1 PNKGVIDVLTKKG
14 YITTQNHGYAVKE
27 DLLDN
32 AELVVWFKNIDDE
45 SIEGVVHKKL
55 PVIATQFHPEGG
67 PGPHDTVWIFE
78 KFKKMVMNHGNA

>member
-1 PNKGVIDVLTKKG
+1 
-14 YITTQNHGYAVKE
+14 TTQNHGYAVKE

-32 AELVVWFKNIDDE
+32 AELVAWFKNIDDE

-67 PGPHDTVWIFE
+67 PGPHDTVWVFE
-78 KFKKMVMNHGNA
+78 KFKKMVMNHGNT